1 MGRPPVTYKRRL
13 AYAWYGVLV
22 VFLSIIFCVFYRQI
36 IMGEKYRNMAL
47 SQWTRDTSV
56 AAERGEITDANGV
69 ILAQSGTT
77 YKILVWPKIIKK
89 AERARIATELSA
101 ILELDYESVLSKVSD
116 AEKSEIVLKRKV
128 EREIVDKI
136 LALKL
141 GGGVGTGIDTKR
153 YYPNGELFAQLLGF
167 TTIDNVGQYGL
178 EQKYDKYLAG
188 EDGRAYSE
196 TDGRNNALAY
206 GMNDT
211 IAPVDGC
218 DLVLTTNSA
227 IQAFMEKALEEAL
240 EINKAKT
247 AQGIL
252 MNCKTG
258 EIIAISTQPDFDP
271 NEPPRSD
278 MSTLNSL
285 SRNRIVADA
294 YEPGSTFK
302 ILTLSAAVDSGAVN
316 ESTSFDCPGFYVV
329 NGETIKC
336 WKHGGHGSG
345 QSLAKAAQ
353 NSCNP
358 AFMRMALRMGKETF
372 YDYLYAFGLGSS
384 TGSGMASESS
394 GIVTNEKYVND
405 NTLARIGFGQSVAVT
420 PIQLATAV
428 SAAVNGGN
436 LLKPYIVKQIISQDG
451 EVVLENSPTV
461 VRRVISEESSQKVRA
476 ILESVVSEGS
486 GKNAQI
492 DGFRVGGKTGTAQ
505 KYEDGSI
512 ADGKLIASFIG
523 FAPADDP
530 TYVCLILVDEPKVGT
545 IFGSTVAAPF
555 VKDVLEETLY
565 YYGHKRETQKNMVQ
579 VPSVEGLNTQE
590 AQKVLEEAGFEAVY
604 QGFDAVIAQLP
615 ASGEKAVK
623 GSQVLLYT
631 AQTDA
636 ETNEDGELVKV
647 PDVMG
652 MTRLE
657 ASDTLKEY
665 GLEILI
671 DPIDQ
676 AGTAIRQSP
685 EKDTEVKKGSKILV
699 EFSTVN

>member
-1 MGRPPVTYKRRL
+1 
-13 AYAWYGVLV
+13 
-22 VFLSIIFCVFYRQI
+22 
-36 IMGEKYRNMAL
+36 MGEKYRNMAL

>member
-579 VPSVEGLNTQE
+579 VPSVEGLSTQE

-685 EKDTEVKKGSKILV
+685 EKDTEVEKGSKILV